1 MSRTDLVQRTE
12 CSKLYRHV
20 NLSRPRLVAKETPL
34 TARAGVWKRKRE
46 DLKNRRTSLF
56 RRYEKTPYDL
66 RLAVEIK
73 IIDDRIAEC
82 TQQIERENQRL
93 EPVGVILS

>member
-1 MSRTDLVQRTE
+1 
-12 CSKLYRHV
+12 
-20 NLSRPRLVAKETPL
+20 L

-73 IIDDRIAEC
+73 IIDDQIAEC
-82 TQQIERENQRL
+82 TKQIERENQRL